1 MLKKENSREEKERR
15 TDEEGREGVYG
26 WVLWVCDGKLSEGD
40 EMGGSAIHK
49 KSQTSQQAGG
59 TVCPSRRTG

>member
-1 MLKKENSREEKERR
+1 MLKKENRRGKKNGEQTKRE
-15 TDEEGREGVYG
+15 EGVYG